1 MSDFLFADI
10 IIPVAL
16 KTSYTYQV
24 DERLKNLIKVG
35 SRVYVQFGIKREY
48 IGVVERLHHD
58 KPDYKGVKSVS
69 RMPQFVPAISLK
81 QLDLW
86 RWISNYYMCTIGEVM
101 DAALPSGLKA
111 GLKDEDIAGS
121 LTGYRPKEEIIIS
134 LAERYDEARLNKVL
148 DSMARSPARTRL
160 LTAFLDLTG
169 YGDVKFPQK
178 VRKSELIKKANVSGV
193 VLNTLIEKGI
203 FQKSVIEALRFEQT
217 GKICSPVNPLTSTQ
231 IKAKDEIDKFYTDK
245 EVVLLKGVTSSGKT
259 EIYIHLIEEQLKKS
273 KQVLYMLPEIALTT
287 QIINRLKNHFG
298 NEVGI
303 YHSRFNDNE
312 RVEVWRRISGDMK
325 DHRFSVILGVRSSLF
340 LPFSNLGLIIV
351 DEEHDNSYKQQD
363 PAPRYNARDT
373 AMILARKH
381 GAKVLLGS
389 ATPSVE
395 TMFNARNG
403 KYGLVEITERYGKV
417 NMPEMVI
424 ADTRDAH
431 RRKIMISHFTPVLIN
446 AIEEAIAGGSQIV
459 LFRNRRGYAPVIQC
473 KECGWTPVCRQCA
486 VNMTY
491 HKGLNKLR
499 CHYCGAVQAVP
510 KTCDSCNSTD
520 LEMRGFGT
528 EKIEDEIQMLFP
540 EAKVARMD
548 LDSTRKKGSVDKII
562 SDLEKGKTDILI
574 GTQMVS
580 KGLDF
585 EGLTVVGI
593 LNVDNM
599 LLFPDFRSH
608 EKCFQLIEQ
617 VSGRA
622 GRRRKRGK
630 VIIQTSDQYHSV
642 MQQAINH
649 DYDAMFHQ
657 QINERKEFNYPP
669 YTRLI
674 KIYIKHKE
682 MDTVKRSSMKLAGLL
697 RDSFGSRILGP
708 EYPLVARVQSLYLM
722 TILIKIEPRKSLV
735 KAKEIILW
743 AMEKTKRD
751 PGNSSVRIYADID
764 PL

>member
-1 MSDFLFADI
+1 MSNSLFADI

-16 KTSYTYQV
+16 KNSYTYQV
-24 DERLKNLIKVG
+24 DERLKDLIKVG
-35 SRVYVQFGIKREY
+35 SRVYVQFGIKGEY
-48 IGVVERLHHD
+48 IGVVEKLHNN
-58 KPDYKGVKSVS
+58 KPDYKGIKSVT
-69 RMPQFVPAISLK
+69 RMPQFVSEISLK

-86 RWISNYYMCTIGEVM
+86 RWISRYYMCTIGEVM

-111 GLKDEDIAGS
+111 GLMDENRADS
-121 LTGYRPKEEIIIS
+121 RPGYKPKEEVVIS
-134 LAERYDEARLNKVL
+134 LAGGYDEDRLNKIL
-148 DSMARSPARTRL
+148 DSMGRSPARARL

-169 YGDVKFPQK
+169 CGDEKFAQT
-178 VRKSELIKKANVSGV
+178 VRKGELLKTANVSGV
-193 VLNTLIEKGI
+193 VLSALVEKKI
-203 FQKSVIEALRFEQT
+203 FQKSVVEALRFEQT
-217 GKICSPVNPLTSTQ
+217 EKICSSVNSLSPAQ
-231 IKAKDEIDKFYTDK
+231 AKAKDEINSLFIGK
-245 EVVLLKGVTSSGKT
+245 ETVLLKGVTSSGKT

-273 KQVLYMLPEIALTT
+273 KQVLYLLPEIALTT
-287 QIINRLKNHFG
+287 QIINRLKIHFG
-298 NEVGI
+298 DEIGV
-303 YHSRFNDNE
+303 YHSKFNNSE
-312 RVEVWRRISGDMK
+312 RIEVWRRISGDMK
-325 DHRFSVILGVRSSLF
+325 DHRFNIILGVRSSLF
-340 LPFSNLGLIIV
+340 LPFCDLGLVIV

-389 ATPSVE
+389 ATPSIE
-395 TMFNARNG
+395 TMYNAHNG
-403 KYGLVEITERYGKV
+403 KYGLVEISERYGKV

-424 ADTRDAH
+424 ADTRDAY
-431 RRKIMISHFTPVLIN
+431 RRKIMVSHFTPVLIN
-446 AIEEAIAGGSQIV
+446 AIEEAIAGGNQIV

-473 KECGWTPVCRQCA
+473 RECGWTPVCRQCA

-499 CHYCGAVQAVP
+499 CHYCGAVQTVP
-510 KTCDSCNSTD
+510 KTCGSCNSTV
-520 LEMRGFGT
+520 LEMKGFGT

-540 EAKVARMD
+540 EVKVARMD
-548 LDSTRKKGSVDKII
+548 LDSTRKKGSVDKIL

-622 GRRRKRGK
+622 GRRSKRGK
-630 VIIQTSDQYHSV
+630 VIIQTSDPNHSV
-642 MQQAINH
+642 MRQAINH
-649 DYDAMFHQ
+649 HYDAMFRE
-657 QINERKEFNYPP
+657 QIDERKEFNYPP
-669 YTRLI
+669 FIRLI

-682 MDTVKRSSMKLAGLL
+682 MDNVKRISVKLAALL
-697 RDSFGSRILGP
+697 RNSFDSGVLGP

-722 TILIKIEPRKSLV
+722 TILLKIEPRKSLV
-735 KAKEIILW
+735 KTKETVLW
-743 AMEKTKRD
+743 AMEKIKRD
-751 PGNSSVRIYADID
+751 PGNSSVRIYADVD